1 MKNKEV
7 IQQLIKS
14 EKRNSKL
21 SKKDAVAFDNE
32 NMKNSV
38 RYSNLLVDKDYE

>member
-1 MKNKEV
+1 MRDTL
-7 IQQLIKS
+7 QRLIKS

-21 SKKDAVAFDNE
+21 SRKDAAAFDNE
-32 NMKNSV
+32 NMENSV

>member
-1 MKNKEV
+1 MSRDTL
-7 IQQLIKS
+7 QRLIKS
-14 EKRNSKL
+14 EKRNGKL
-21 SKKDAVAFDNE
+21 SQKDAMAFDNE